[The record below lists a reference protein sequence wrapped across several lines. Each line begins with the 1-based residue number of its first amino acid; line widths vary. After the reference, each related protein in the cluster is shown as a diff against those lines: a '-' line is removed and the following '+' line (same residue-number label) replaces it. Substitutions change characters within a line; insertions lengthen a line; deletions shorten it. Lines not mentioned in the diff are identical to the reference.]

1 MCTFSSAVQPECA
14 VVLRVFCLHVY
25 KCVLNRLTFL
35 LSSWI
40 SAWVTACL
48 IWSCRQREK
57 QSDFFNKQINIT
69 KIKLGKTVNKRLN
82 KIMTLTSKSF
92 ISHHM
97 YLFELVGQFLWVQLH
112 RRKHFLVFCQ
122 IENLYRVRKHRTHL
136 LLLVCRIF
144 TCLQVNTHATN
155 TVTFGNSCDILCILY
170 E

>member
-57 QSDFFNKQINIT
+57 QSHFFKKQINIT
-69 KIKLGKTVNKRLN
+69 QIKLGKTVNKRLN
-82 KIMTLTSKSF
+82 KIMTFNIQIIYITCTSLNLWASF
-92 ISHHM
+92 SGSSSTGDSISW
-97 YLFELVGQFLWVQLH
+97 FSA
-112 RRKHFLVFCQ
+112 RSKTS
-122 IENLYRVRKHRTHL
+122 IEFGNIGLISSSSSVAYSP
-136 LLLVCRIF
+136 VCR
-144 TCLQVNTHATN
+144 
-155 TVTFGNSCDILCILY
+155 
-170 E
+170 

>member
-92 ISHHM
+92 ISHVP
-97 YLFELVGQFLWVQLH
+97 LWTCGPVSLGPAPQGKAFPGFLPD
-112 RRKHFLVFCQ
+112 RKPLSSSETSDSSPPPRLSHIHLSAG
-122 IENLYRVRKHRTHL
+122 KHTRNKYSY
-136 LLLVCRIF
+136 IW
-144 TCLQVNTHATN
+144 
-155 TVTFGNSCDILCILY
+155 
-170 E
+170 